1 VRLVLSLQT
10 RRDLEVTQLR
20 HDRVTVVAPVVRG
33 ARPLSFQ
40 VTQKLPQLV
49 AAAAAQL
56 PDVRVVSNTNQPP
69 PGQAGQRNED

>member
-1 VRLVLSLQT
+1 
-10 RRDLEVTQLR
+10 
-20 HDRVTVVAPVVRG
+20 VRG

-69 PGQAGQRNED
+69 PGQAGQRK